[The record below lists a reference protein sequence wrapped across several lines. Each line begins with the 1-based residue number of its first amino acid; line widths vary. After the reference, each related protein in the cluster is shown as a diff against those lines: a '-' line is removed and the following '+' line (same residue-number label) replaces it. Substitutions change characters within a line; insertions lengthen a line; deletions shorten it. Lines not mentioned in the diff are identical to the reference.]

1 MHMSYDWGPHFI
13 VPSEGFEKF
22 SGSVLLR
29 ENMDDKLLRKELE
42 ALGLKGAIEKINNPW
57 YYRKKDTESW
67 IKIGESNDIDENFP
81 VRWDTSK
88 LENGQYEVLGFMH
101 VHVKKKND
109 EKVISRQRIVD
120 VTIEH

>member
-1 MHMSYDWGPHFI
+1 MSYDWGPHFI

-29 ENMDDKLLRKELE
+29 ENIDDKLLRKELE
-42 ALGLKGAIEKINNPW
+42 TLGLKGAIEKINNPW

-67 IKIGESNDIDENFP
+67 IKIGESDDVDENFP
-81 VRWDTSK
+81 VRWDTSM
-88 LENGQYEVLGFMH
+88 LENGTYEVLGFMH
-101 VHVKKKND
+101 VHVKEKNV

>member
-1 MHMSYDWGPHFI
+1 MSYDWGPHFI

-29 ENMDDKLLRKELE
+29 ENTDDKLLRKELE
-42 ALGLKGAIEKINNPW
+42 SLGLKGDIEKINNPW

-67 IKIGESNDIDENFP
+67 IKIGESNDVGENFP
-81 VRWDTSK
+81 VRWDTSM

-101 VHVKKKND
+101 VHVKEKNV

>member
-1 MHMSYDWGPHFI
+1 MSYDWGPNFI

-57 YYRKKDTESW
+57 YYRKKGTESW

-81 VRWDTSK
+81 VRWDTSQ

-101 VHVKKKND
+101 VYVKKKND

>member
-1 MHMSYDWGPHFI
+1 MSYDWGPHFI

-29 ENMDDKLLRKELE
+29 ENINDKLLRKELE

-67 IKIGESNDIDENFP
+67 IKIGESDDIDENFP
-81 VRWDTSK
+81 VRWDTSN

-101 VHVKKKND
+101 VHVKEKNV

>member
-1 MHMSYDWGPHFI
+1 MSYDWGPHFI

-22 SGSVLLR
+22 SGLVLLR
-29 ENMDDKLLRKELE
+29 ESVDDKLLRKELE
-42 ALGLKGAIEKINNPW
+42 TLGLKGAIVKINNPW
-57 YYRKKDTESW
+57 YYRKKETESW
-67 IKIGESNDIDENFP
+67 IKIGESNDVDENFP

-88 LENGQYEVLGFMH
+88 LKNGPYEVLGFMH
-101 VHVKKKND
+101 VHVKEKDD